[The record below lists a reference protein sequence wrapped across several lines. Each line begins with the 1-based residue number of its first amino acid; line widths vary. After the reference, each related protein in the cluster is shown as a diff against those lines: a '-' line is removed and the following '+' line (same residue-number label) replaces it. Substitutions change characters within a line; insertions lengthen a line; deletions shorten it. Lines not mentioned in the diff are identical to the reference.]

1 MPDYFF
7 DTSAIAK
14 HYHAETGTAKVDA
27 LLATAGASQT
37 VSRLGVV
44 ELHSVF
50 AKKVRTG
57 QLSHPDF
64 ERLIRRFRQDVR
76 VRRILVVRLTV
87 AHYDAAVALVRRI
100 GPRQNLR
107 TLDAQQLAMA
117 LDLNDPARPVTFVC
131 ADVPLGIIAAA
142 EGLTVINPEVP

>member
-1 MPDYFF
+1 MPDYFY

-14 HYHAETGTAKVDA
+14 HYHTETGTAKVDA
-27 LLATAGASQT
+27 LLATSGASHT

-57 QLSHPDF
+57 QLTLPDF
-64 ERLIRRFRQDVR
+64 ERLTKRFRQDVR
-76 VRRILVVRLTV
+76 ARRLRVVRLTV
-87 AHYDAAVALVRRI
+87 GHFEKSVDLIRRV

-107 TLDAQQLAMA
+107 TLDALQLAIT
-117 LDLNDPARPVTFVC
+117 LDLNDPARPMTFVC
-131 ADVPLGIIAAA
+131 ADGPLGTIATA
-142 EGLTVINPEVP
+142 EGLAVINPEIP

>member
-1 MPDYFF
+1 MPDYFY

-14 HYHAETGTAKVDA
+14 HYHTETGTAKVDA
-27 LLATAGASQT
+27 LLATSGASQT

-57 QLSHPDF
+57 QLGQPDF
-64 ERLIRRFRQDVR
+64 ERLTKRFRQDVR
-76 VRRILVVRLTV
+76 AKRLQVVRLTV
-87 AHYDAAVALVRRI
+87 AHLEKAVNLIRRI
-100 GPRQNLR
+100 GPGQNLR
-107 TLDAQQLAMA
+107 TLDALQLAAA
-117 LDLNDPARPVTFVC
+117 LDLNDPARPITLVC
-131 ADVPLGIIAAA
+131 ADGPLGAIAAA

>member
-7 DTSAIAK
+7 DTSALSK

-27 LLATAGASQT
+27 LLATPGSSHT

-44 ELHSVF
+44 ELHSVL

-57 QLSHPDF
+57 LLSEPDF
-64 ERLIRRFRQDVR
+64 ERLTRRFRQDVR
-76 VRRILVVRLTV
+76 AKRLYVIRLTV
-87 AHYDAAVALVRRI
+87 AHFEAAVDLIRRV
-100 GPRQNLR
+100 GPGQNLR
-107 TLDAQQLAMA
+107 TLDALQLAVA
-117 LDLNDPARPVTFVC
+117 LDLNDPARPVAFVC
-131 ADVPLGIIAAA
+131 ADAALGVIAVA